1 MGLSSL
7 YVNHEADTASV
18 MFECGVIETLLRM
31 PNPMHSYITVLM
43 S

>member
-7 YVNHEADTASV
+7 YVGHEADTASV
-18 MFECGVIETLLRM
+18 MLECGVIETLFRM
-31 PNPMHSYITVLM
+31 SNPMHSYVTTL